1 MSVKGS
7 EPEEAEGREGVVMW
21 PYYLVPFIPVAIVLE
36 LFVHPDPTWVFVTAA
51 LGVIPTAAMMGLAT
65 EELASKTGPGL
76 GGLLNVTFGNAPEMI
91 IALFAL
97 NAGLYEVVKASIVGA
112 ILGNVLLIMGLGMLL
127 GGWKRDKQTFNQT
140 AVSSVVL
147 MLFLAVAVM
156 VLPGLFAMINGQ
168 GLPRVEDQLL
178 SFGSDIESISLIAS
192 LILLGTYMAG
202 LLFSLRTHRAI
213 FNPGSEEHNSPLAWS
228 ARKALIALALAGV
241 AVGVMAHLLVGS
253 LESVA
258 VSFGLSE
265 FFVGII
271 IVAIVGNAA
280 ESWVS
285 VLYATRDKMDMSVH
299 IAVGSAT
306 QLALVVAPTLVI
318 ASYVIGPQPMALVF
332 NGYEMAGLVIAVLAA
347 HLVVQEGESNWFE
360 GLQLLA
366 LYAALAVVFF
376 FA

>member
-1 MSVKGS
+1 MI
-7 EPEEAEGREGVVMW
+7 EEKPAAEEGEKPILW
-21 PYYLVPFIPVAIVLE
+21 PYYLLPFIPVAIVLD
-36 LFVHPDPTWVFVTAA
+36 LFVHPDPTWVFVTAG

-65 EELASKTGPGL
+65 EELAAKTGPGL
-76 GGLLNVTFGNAPEMI
+76 GSLLNVTFGNAPEMI

-112 ILGNVLLIMGLGMLL
+112 VLGNVLLIMGLGMLL
-127 GGWKRDKQTFNQT
+127 GGWKRNEQSFNQT
-140 AVSSVVL
+140 AVSATVL
-147 MLFLAVAVM
+147 MLFLAVAVL
-156 VLPGLFAMINGQ
+156 VLPGVFEMINGQ
-168 GLPRVEDQLL
+168 GLPMVEDNLL
-178 SFGSDIESISLIAS
+178 KFDSDVEKISVFAS
-192 LILLGTYMAG
+192 AILLGTYLAG
-202 LLFSLRTHRAI
+202 LIFSLRTHRDI
-213 FNPGSEEHNSPLAWS
+213 FNPAGTEHASGLGWS
-228 ARKALIALALAGV
+228 AGKALLALALAGV

-253 LESVA
+253 LEEVA

-299 IAVGSAT
+299 IAIGSAT
-306 QLALVVAPTLVI
+306 QLALVVAPVLVL
-318 ASYVIGPQPMALVF
+318 ASYVLGPFPMALVF
-332 NGYEMAGLVIAVLAA
+332 NGYEMVGLVIAVLAA
-347 HLVVQEGESNWFE
+347 YFVVQEGKSNWFE

-366 LYAALAVVFF
+366 LYVTLAVVFF

>member
-1 MSVKGS
+1 MKGN
-7 EPEEAEGREGVVMW
+7 EEETEGHKGVVMW
-21 PYYLVPFIPVAIVLE
+21 PYYLLPFIPVAIVLD
-36 LFVHPDPTWVFVTAA
+36 LFTNVDPTWVFVTAA

-76 GGLLNVTFGNAPEMI
+76 GGLLNVTFGNAPELI

-112 ILGNVLLIMGLGMLL
+112 VLGNVLLIMGLGMLL

-140 AVSSVVL
+140 AVAATVL
-147 MLFLAVAVM
+147 MLFVAVAIL
-156 VLPGLFAMINGQ
+156 VLPGLFAMINDQ
-168 GLPRVEDQLL
+168 GLPGVEDQLL
-178 SFGSDIESISLIAS
+178 DFGSDIERISVIAS
-192 LILLGTYMAG
+192 VILLGTYMAG

-213 FNPGSEEHNSPLAWS
+213 FNPGSDEHGSALGWS
-228 ARKALIALALAGV
+228 ARQAVVALALAGV
-241 AVGVMAHLLVGS
+241 AVGVMAHFLVGS
-253 LESVA
+253 LEAVA
-258 VSFGLSE
+258 TSLGLSE

-299 IAVGSAT
+299 IAIGSAT
-306 QLALVVAPTLVI
+306 QLALVVAPTLVL
-318 ASYVIGPQPMALVF
+318 ASYLLGPQPMALVF

-347 HLVVQEGESNWFE
+347 HFVVQEGESNWFE

>member
-1 MSVKGS
+1 MSDG
-7 EPEEAEGREGVVMW
+7 EAEGEQGVVMW

-51 LGVIPTAAMMGLAT
+51 LGVVPTAAMMGLAT
-65 EELASKTGPGL
+65 EELAAKTGPGL

-168 GLPRVEDQLL
+168 GLPAVEDQLL

-192 LILLGTYMAG
+192 LILLGTYGAG
-202 LLFSLRTHRAI
+202 LLFSLRTHPRI
-213 FNPGSEEHNSPLAWS
+213 FNPGAEEHGSTLGWS
-228 ARKALIALALAGV
+228 GQKALVALALAGV

-258 VSFGLSE
+258 TSLGLSE

-306 QLALVVAPTLVI
+306 QLALVVAPTLVL
-318 ASYVIGPQPMALVF
+318 ASYLLGPEPMALVF

-347 HLVVQEGESNWFE
+347 HFVVQEGESNWFE

-366 LYAALAVVFF
+366 LYAALGAVFF